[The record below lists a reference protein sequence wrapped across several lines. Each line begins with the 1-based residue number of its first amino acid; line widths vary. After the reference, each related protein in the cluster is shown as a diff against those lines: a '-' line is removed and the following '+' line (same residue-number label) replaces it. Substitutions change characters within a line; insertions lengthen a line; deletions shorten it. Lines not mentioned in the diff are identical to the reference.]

1 MEAGASTRR
10 ACCYTN
16 DAKVVAAFGIAPNS
30 PRLQR
35 GANLSQLSSQV
46 VPPRGIAPRSLAYR
60 ARALLLSYGGVEGMV
75 ARRGNAPR
83 SAGCEPVVL
92 LLNYRAMK
100 VAPAEVAEGNRG
112 LGGWASGNAP
122 GFPG

>member
-1 MEAGASTRR
+1 MRHAGAAPALAVWKTAVLAVTPMTRMWWLLPVSHR
-10 ACCYTN
+10 TPLGFSEVLIYLSY
-16 DAKVVAAFGIAPNS
+16 AAM
-30 PRLQR
+30 
-35 GANLSQLSSQV
+35 

-60 ARALLLSYGGVEGMV
+60 ARALLLSYGGIEGMV

-100 VAPAEVAEGNRG
+100 NGTRTR
-112 LGGWASGNAP
+112 
-122 GFPG
+122 